1 MDSEEHPALKNFS
14 PTWEGIKHVG
24 GKILKWGALAA
35 VAFAAGP
42 ALLGTIGG
50 AILPWAKAASGAQFL
65 GLPALQAGAWVG
77 GLFGAITGISSI
89 GKAIDERRQD
99 VIADYEQNMLA
110 RERAVLLARG
120 RGQSFA
126 NSEVSVGNIAYRVPA
141 KDQAMAR
148 S

>member
-1 MDSEEHPALKNFS
+1 MALEHPALKNFS

-24 GKILKWGALAA
+24 GKILKWGALVA

-50 AILPWAKAASGAQFL
+50 AILPWAKALSGAQLL
-65 GLPALQAGAWVG
+65 GMPALQAGAVIG
-77 GLFGAITGISSI
+77 GLFGAITGLSSV
-89 GKAIDERRQD
+89 GKAVAESREDAID
-99 VIADYEQNMLA
+99 DYDRNLLA

-126 NSEVSVGNIAYRVPA
+126 NSEVAVGNVAYRAPV
-141 KDQAMAR
+141 QSQGR
-148 S
+148 TVG